1 MIPEPSLRL
10 AAAGLTLL
18 PALVWWAV
26 ARDIWR
32 YVRVRKPSGP
42 FARVLF
48 PGTAFEAIH
57 YLAFMVLLLL
67 PSTAR
72 RPGTPVFDALVA
84 LMDVSVVV
92 VVALSRHLVLLWPVR
107 SEPPSVRWL
116 VLNYGLCAVASAV
129 VVVFDLGGATW
140 SHNPTMLN
148 IVFNGYLLVIGGLI
162 VHDLR
167 RLGGPGRWRAGGV
180 GDTRTADAVAIGA
193 AFATVGLST
202 VLPILHHTTFLGLLL
217 DDPVT
222 WVGFWASA
230 LHALGGLLFAT
241 PFVVRSLGDVLPE
254 VATGVLMVTGAGALL
269 SAAGMVVARSDEEM
283 RSLVFVATVLV
294 LGLGFAPARSWVRGA
309 IAHLLFGQGRLRWT
323 AVQRALRS
331 MSPEDGAAACC
342 SHATSELVRSLGLRG
357 VAILLH
363 DGRVVAHGDIAVD
376 DIRRVWSLDDPA
388 LPARTISGLA
398 FRDLPRPV
406 GEALMAADV
415 VVVVPIA
422 SPRRRWG
429 HAFFRA
435 DLRGATFSD
444 EEDVAIDGVADQLA
458 LLLDGCELLGR
469 AVAVERALAH
479 AEKLAAIGELAARV
493 AHEIRNPV
501 TAARSLA
508 QQLAREPSAPFTEE
522 MGIILEELERVE
534 RQVAALL
541 RFARR
546 EELTS
551 LPVDLGA
558 LVRATVEHCRA
569 RLDAAGAAVT
579 LDAPEGIVTRGD
591 AEKLRQV
598 LINLIENAADA
609 LATWPGTRA
618 LRLAVERTAERV
630 AVAVRD
636 SGPGVAADVLPRLV
650 EPFFSSKPSG
660 TGLGLAI
667 AQRTVEAHGGR
678 LVMTSPPGAGFT
690 VTMELPA

>member
-1 MIPEPSLRL
+1 VIPEPSLRL

-32 YVRVRKPSGP
+32 YVRVRKPHGP

-48 PGTAFEAIH
+48 PATALEALH

-72 RPGTPVFDALVA
+72 RHGTAVFDVLLTVI
-84 LMDVSVVV
+84 DVPVVV

-107 SEPPSVRWL
+107 SERPSRSWL
-116 VLNYGLCAVASAV
+116 ALNYGLCVVAAAAVGLL
-129 VVVFDLGGATW
+129 DLGIVT
-140 SHNPTMLN
+140 SPNPTA
-148 IVFNGYLLVIGGLI
+148 ITVVFNGYLLVMGGLI

-167 RLGGPGRWRAGGV
+167 RLGSRGSWRAGGV
-180 GDTRTADAVAIGA
+180 GDTRTADAVAIAA
-193 AFATVGLST
+193 AFAMVGLST
-202 VLPILHHTTFLGLLL
+202 VLPLHHDTTCVALLL
-217 DDPVT
+217 DGPVT
-222 WVGFWASA
+222 SLGFWTFA

-254 VATGVLMVTGAGALL
+254 VATGLVMVTGAGALL
-269 SAAGMVVARSDEEM
+269 AGAGMVVAQSDDEM
-283 RSLVFVATVLV
+283 RGLVFVVTVLV
-294 LGLGFAPARSWVRGA
+294 LGLGFAPARAWMRDA
-309 IAHLLFGQGRLRWT
+309 IAHVLFRQGRLRWT
-323 AVQRALRS
+323 TVQRALRS
-331 MSPEDGAAACC
+331 LSPEDGADACC
-342 SHATSELVRSLGLRG
+342 THAAVELVRSLGLRG

-388 LPARTISGLA
+388 MPARTISGLA
-398 FRDLPRPV
+398 FRELPRPV

-415 VVVVPIA
+415 VAVVPIA

-429 HAFFRA
+429 HAFFTA

-444 EEDVAIDGVADQLA
+444 EEDVAIDAVADQLA
-458 LLLDGCELLGR
+458 LLLDGCELLAR

-508 QQLAREPSAPFTEE
+508 QQLAREPSAPFAEE
-522 MGIILEELERVE
+522 MGIILAELERVE
-534 RQVAALL
+534 RQVATLL

-551 LPVDLGA
+551 VPVDVGA
-558 LVRATVEHCRA
+558 LVRATVEHCRP

-579 LDAPEGIVTRGD
+579 LDAPEGIVARGD

-609 LATWPGTRA
+609 LAAWPGPRA
-618 LRLAVERTAERV
+618 LRLAVERTAERI

-636 SGPGVAADVLPRLV
+636 SGPGVAAEVLPRLV

-678 LVMTSPPGAGFT
+678 LVVTSPPGAGFT